1 MARLTIGKTR
11 PALPLALL
19 SLCAAGVG
27 GCVEREL
34 TVDTDPPGALVYLND
49 QEVGR
54 TPFKKEFLW
63 YGTYDVTI
71 RKDGYEPLRTKAPV
85 IAPWWQFFPIDLIP
99 ELLPFRLND
108 SHRLTFTLKPTS
120 ESKVDPDRLVRRAES
135 YKQSLE
141 SGEKPAKLPKSG
153 PATGPT
159 TGPAR

>member
-1 MARLTIGKTR
+1 MTR
-11 PALPLALL
+11 AALL
-19 SLCAAGVG
+19 LGFSLAGVGAG

-54 TPFKKEFLW
+54 TPFKKEFVW

-99 ELLPFRLND
+99 EILPFRLND
-108 SHRLTFTLKPTS
+108 SHHLTFTLKPTS
-120 ESKVDPDRLVRRAES
+120 ESKVDPDRLVWRAEA

-141 SGEKPAKLPKSG
+141 SGEKPAKLPKTA
-153 PATGPT
+153 PATGP
-159 TGPAR
+159 AR